1 MIRTVWVFIH
11 VVAATIPLSAAV
23 VIGSYIGLP
32 KRYYDKIPR
41 WWARWILWATGARVE
56 VHGIE
61 NLSADRAQIIV
72 ANHVS
77 WYDVL
82 ALAAHTPKRYR
93 FVAKKELAR
102 VPLWGHAWVAAGHI
116 SVDRTDNQRA
126 VASLDQAGR
135 TILEDNSSVIIFPEG
150 TRSPTGELQSFKKGA
165 FTLAME
171 AEVPILPVI
180 VRGSGAMMAERGT
193 VPTVLQRPRAR
204 AVRASVRRSQRASS
218 GSSRAGGWGSSTLG
232 GRASANVASS
242 VAVGSTTRMSRRREN
257 SSVNTTLISA
267 RARFAPRQ

>member
-61 NLSADRAQIIV
+61 NLSPDRAQIIV

-150 TRSPTGELQSFKKGA
+150 TRSRTGELQPFKKGA
-165 FTLAME
+165 FVLALDSGIDI
-171 AEVPILPVI
+171 VPTGVEGTREIMARDSWRIRSGRII
-180 VRGSGAMMAERGT
+180 VRFGQPVSPAGYDIR
-193 VPTVLQRPRAR
+193 QRDALIAR
-204 AVRASVRRSQRASS
+204 VRSD
-218 GSSRAGGWGSSTLG
+218 
-232 GRASANVASS
+232 VAALLMPPAQK
-242 VAVGSTTRMSRRREN
+242 V
-257 SSVNTTLISA
+257 
-267 RARFAPRQ
+267 